1 MKLVFRNSSHHL
13 QSLTDNDCPASSL
26 KVFGQPLIVWN
37 VSVTS
42 KVLNI
47 DKVMI
52 PKDFPDALR
61 LVQDKFPSIRVEQF
75 SDDRDYNTTD
85 TFPARTENIVIAGND
100 NFEIPINSL
109 LRYSQNSGSFL
120 MELIN
125 YPWDFLN
132 TIKKVLHDEV
142 TQTVISTNAV
152 VAKSSIIEG
161 PCIIEDNV
169 KIDDFCKIKG
179 PIFIG
184 KDSFIGMGSLVRNS
198 MISKETR
205 IGFNCEISKSY
216 LGGNDQIAHHNV
228 ILDSII
234 GENVWFGG
242 YSGTANVLL
251 TRQNIRY
258 AIGDKLVDIGTN
270 HFGTVVGNNC
280 AIGAS
285 VIILPGRQVPANAKI
300 QAGTIFGKN
309 N

>member
-1 MKLVFRNSSHHL
+1 MKLVFRNASHNL
-13 QSLTDNDCPASSL
+13 QLLTDNDCLASSL

-61 LVQDKFPSIRVEQF
+61 LVQDKFPTIRVEQY
-75 SDDRDYNTTD
+75 SDDGKHNTTD

-100 NFEIPINSL
+100 NFEIPINAL
-109 LRYSQNSGSFL
+109 LRYSHNTGVFL
-120 MELIN
+120 MESIN

-132 TIKKVLHDEV
+132 AIKKLLHDEV
-142 TQTVISTNAV
+142 KQTVISTTAV

-179 PIFIG
+179 PVFIG

-198 MISKETR
+198 MISEKTR

-216 LGGNDQIAHHNV
+216 FAGSDKIAHHNV

-234 GENVWFGG
+234 GEKVWFGG

-251 TRQNIRY
+251 TEQNIRCM
-258 AIGDKLVDIGTN
+258 IGDKLVDIGTN
-270 HFGTVVGNNC
+270 HFGAVVGNNC

-285 VIILPGRQVPANAKI
+285 VIILPGRQVPANTKI

>member
-1 MKLVFRNSSHHL
+1 MKLVFRKSSHHL
-13 QSLTDNDCPASSL
+13 QSLNDSDCPALSL
-26 KVFGQPLIVWN
+26 TVFGQPLIVWN

-52 PKDFPDALR
+52 PEDFPDALK
-61 LVQDKFPSIRVEQF
+61 LVQEKFPSIRVEQF
-75 SDDRDYNTTD
+75 SDAGDYKASEP
-85 TFPARTENIVIAGND
+85 FPTENLVIVGND
-100 NFEIPINSL
+100 SFEIPINTL
-109 LRYSQNSGSFL
+109 LRYSRNSASFL

-132 TIKKVLHDEV
+132 AIKKVLNDEV
-142 TQTVISTNAV
+142 TQTIISSNAK

-169 KIDDFCKIKG
+169 IIDDFCKIKG
-179 PIFIG
+179 PIYIG
-184 KDSFIGMGSLVRNS
+184 RDSFIGMGSLVRGS
-198 MISKETR
+198 MMGKETR
-205 IGFNCEISKSY
+205 IGFNCEISKTY
-216 LGGNDQIAHHNV
+216 FAGNDQIAHHNV

-251 TRQNIRY
+251 TRQNIKY
-258 AIGDKLVDIGTN
+258 AIGDKLIDTGTD
-270 HFGTVVGNNC
+270 HFGAIIGNNC
-280 AIGAS
+280 AIGAA
-285 VIILPGRQVPANAKI
+285 VIILPGRQVPPNTQI